1 MAGPEKTAGPTRK
14 QHLLLLD
21 WLEPD
26 CPGADSQ
33 MDSAGNTK
41 PFLADTTFLCLIL
54 TLIPNWE
61 IIHI

>member
-26 CPGADSQ
+26 SPGADSQ
-33 MDSAGNTK
+33 MD
-41 PFLADTTFLCLIL
+41 
-54 TLIPNWE
+54 
-61 IIHI
+61 